1 MPQRDCLIRTLNP
14 RGACRTLPR
23 MSRTKNP
30 GTGEG
35 YLGAIMVHRISRTV
49 GIVEN
54 VIMARDG
61 WPPQL
66 ILKLPDGSLKKGKL
80 GDFREPSRTER
91 ESLPAE

>member
-1 MPQRDCLIRTLNP
+1 
-14 RGACRTLPR
+14 

-35 YLGAIMVHRISRTV
+35 YLGAIMVHRISRNV

-80 GDFREPSRTER
+80 GDFR
-91 ESLPAE
+91 

>member
-1 MPQRDCLIRTLNP
+1 
-14 RGACRTLPR
+14 

-80 GDFREPSRTER
+80 GDFREPNRTER
-91 ESLPAE
+91 ESVPAE